1 MLIHNKQV
9 TIYDIEIFPNVFHCV
24 CKNTETGKID
34 KFEISSRK
42 VQIEELVNFFL
53 QKDILICGYNNHHY
67 DDIVINYIL
76 DYSERMKNMPVFKV
90 CDSLFNLSQIIV
102 TGDNEDVSKFKKWKY
117 ANYFDSMDILTM
129 MFSSKL
135 RIGLKE
141 MQLTMHY
148 PNVLEYHGDFNSF
161 LQTDDIDD
169 MIFYNINDVE
179 STEQLLNILSSK
191 GEIDLRLFLEKEYG
205 FNALSMDSVKFG
217 ETLLER
223 ECAKAMNISV
233 KQLREMRSPMDYIP
247 LKDVI
252 LPCISYKNQILK
264 DVLEDMKKQVVYA
277 KERIGYE

>member
-42 VQIEELVNFFL
+42 VQIKELVNFFL

-102 TGDNEDVSKFKKWKY
+102 IGGDEDISKFKKWKY
-117 ANYFDSMDILTM
+117 AHYFDSMDILTM

-148 PNVLEYHGDFNSF
+148 PNVLEYHGDLIRFYKR
-161 LQTDDIDD
+161 
-169 MIFYNINDVE
+169 MILMI
-179 STEQLLNILSSK
+179 
-191 GEIDLRLFLEKEYG
+191 
-205 FNALSMDSVKFG
+205 
-217 ETLLER
+217 
-223 ECAKAMNISV
+223 
-233 KQLREMRSPMDYIP
+233 
-247 LKDVI
+247 
-252 LPCISYKNQILK
+252 
-264 DVLEDMKKQVVYA
+264 
-277 KERIGYE
+277 